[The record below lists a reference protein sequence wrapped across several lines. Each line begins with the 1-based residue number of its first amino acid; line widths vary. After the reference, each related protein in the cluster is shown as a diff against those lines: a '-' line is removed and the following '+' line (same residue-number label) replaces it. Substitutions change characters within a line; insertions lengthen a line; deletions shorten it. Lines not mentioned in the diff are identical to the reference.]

1 MTKPRKIIHCDC
13 DCFYASIEM
22 RDNPALAGLPL
33 AVGGSPQNRGV
44 VATCSYEA
52 RAFGIHS
59 AMPMATALRQCPDLV
74 IVRPRMD
81 VYREASKAVHRIFQD
96 FTHLIEPLSLDEAYL
111 DVSDTLACKGSAT
124 LIAQEIRRRVKAE
137 VGITISAGI
146 APSKFIAK
154 IASDWN
160 KPDGQFVVLPQD
172 VDEFVRKLEV
182 KKLFGVGKVT
192 AAKLNGKGIF
202 TCNDLRQFSESQ
214 LTMDFGSFGK
224 RLYQLSRGIDER
236 PVSTNRIRKSLS
248 VENTYSIDLSDLDS
262 CLKKIPELHEQLLLR
277 LSNVLD
283 RYRISKQYVKIKFN
297 DFVSTTAEEISTL
310 SAIERFEALC
320 IEAHSRGNRPV
331 RLIGVGVK
339 LEPLGA
345 TGPTST
351 TTSNLGGTQLR
362 LKLTE

>member
-22 RDNPALAGLPL
+22 RDNPALKGLPL

-172 VDEFVRKLEV
+172 VDEFVRKLLV
-182 KKLFGVGKVT
+182 QKLFGVGKVT

-202 TCNDLRQFSESQ
+202 TCDDLRQFSESQ

-224 RLYQLSRGIDER
+224 RLYLLSRGIDER
-236 PVSTNRIRKSLS
+236 PVSNSRIRKSLS
-248 VENTYSIDLSDLDS
+248 VENTYSVDLSDLSS
-262 CLKKIPELHEQLLLR
+262 CLNKIPELHEQLLSR
-277 LSNVLD
+277 LNNVLD

-297 DFVSTTAEEISTL
+297 DFVSTTAEEVSTQ
-310 SAIERFEALC
+310 SSIERFEALC

-331 RLIGVGVK
+331 RLIGLGVK
-339 LEPLGA
+339 LEPIAAEGSASA
-345 TGPTST
+345 TNPRGR
-351 TTSNLGGTQLR
+351 QLR